1 MGENKQRRLQ
11 PSGIDGSENTAKAA
25 MGFRVDETEG
35 SQNTAPPGLYRSDEL
50 PREERTEPDAD
61 LLTINELVQDIRR
74 GKETEIR
81 VGMLESEV
89 ERNQDKIATAFSRI
103 EDIDAEMG
111 DIEAATRNMDET
123 ASRLESVESTFE
135 ERVTSL
141 EKSVSD
147 MESAMQSSQI
157 NLHTVDFLYR
167 GAMIT
172 GAIASL
178 VAAIAFAVAYQL
190 VTVVTILVLTAGFFV
205 WSFKRGIPLD
215 DA

>member
-1 MGENKQRRLQ
+1 M
-11 PSGIDGSENTAKAA
+11 DGSENTAKAA
-25 MGFRVDETEG
+25 MGFGVDETEG
-35 SQNTAPPGLYRSDEL
+35 SKNTAGPGPYGIGEL
-50 PREERTEPDAD
+50 PHQKRRETDVDVPTLD
-61 LLTINELVQDIRR
+61 ELVQDIQR

-89 ERNQDKIATAFSRI
+89 EQNQDKIADAFSHI
-103 EDIDAEMG
+103 NNIDEDMR
-111 DIEAATRNMDET
+111 DIEAATQSIEET
-123 ASRLESVESTFE
+123 ASRLETVESTFE

-190 VTVVTILVLTAGFFV
+190 VTVVTVLVLTTGFFV
-205 WSFKRGIPLD
+205 WSFKRGIPLA